1 MGVMETKIIQ
11 VKNDPYEINASN
23 EAWGR
28 WGWSVL
34 SVQVTH
40 SQNTKEYQDW
50 AQYGSN
56 EVTVETTTINYA
68 TITYQRDKSMPGY
81 ERIMELEQEFNQV
94 ENRVQSQFK
103 ARREELYN
111 AKQKLPKP
119 NESGWGTFVIA
130 LFCACISVFGLFML
144 LKDWERYNIA
154 TSLIEIC
161 IFAIAFLFLFSRW
174 MKSRTPE
181 NQALRTQRDQ
191 MQNTID
197 SELAEM
203 ESKASSMIKTEKA
216 RIIDEAAHLLRMA

>member
-40 SQNTKEYQDW
+40 SQNTREYQDW

-68 TITYQRDKSMPGY
+68 TITYQRDKGMPGY
-81 ERIMELEQEFNQV
+81 DRILELEQEYNRV
-94 ENRVQSQFK
+94 ENRVQSQFE

-111 AKQKLPKP
+111 AKQKLPR
-119 NESGWGTFVIA
+119 EAGCGTVIA
-130 LFCACISVFGLFML
+130 ALFSAYFAIASLFL
-144 LKDWERYNIA
+144 FLKDSKKYDVV
-154 TSLIEIC
+154 SCLIITC
-161 IFAIAFLFLFSRW
+161 VSAIAFLFFLSRY
-174 MKSRTPE
+174 MKSKSPE
-181 NQALRTQRDQ
+181 NQALRAQI
-191 MQNTID
+191 NA
-197 SELAEM
+197 ELTEM
-203 ESKASSMIKTEKA
+203 DNKASNMIEAEKA
-216 RIIDEAAHLLRMA
+216 SIIDEAAQLLRMA

>member
-1 MGVMETKIIQ
+1 METKIIQ

-40 SQNTKEYQDW
+40 TQNTREYQDW

-68 TITYQRDKSMPGY
+68 TITYQRDKGMPGY
-81 ERIMELEQEFNQV
+81 DRILELEQEYNQV
-94 ENRVQSQFK
+94 ENRVQSQYK
-103 ARREELYN
+103 ARREELYD

-119 NESGWGTFVIA
+119 HEAGCGTIIVA
-130 LFCACISVFGLFML
+130 LFCGYLAIGSAFIFF
-144 LKDWERYNIA
+144 KNIEKYDIVS
-154 TSLIEIC
+154 SLILIC
-161 IFAIAFLFLFSRW
+161 VCAIAAIFFFSRY
-174 MKSRTPE
+174 MKSKSPE

-191 MQNTID
+191 MQNAID
-197 SELAEM
+197 AELAEM
-203 ESKASSMIKTEKA
+203 DSKASNMIKTEKA
-216 RIIDEAAHLLRMA
+216 RIIDEAAQLLRMA